1 MIKRIFCFL
10 IAFTLFI
17 PIIIKMPFAYSK
29 AENSKLRIG
38 YVESEDF
45 YDFSYQMANIFTGL
59 QELNVI
65 DNNYKINT
73 NEPDSSKVW
82 NNICDNYKSDKV
94 EFVKDMYFDMKYM
107 NQEDYVQMT
116 NRNDVDLVIVMGT
129 VAGKYF
135 LENETKNKFMVF
147 AAADPIAA
155 GIVKSATERYTNN
168 SFAHIDN
175 TRYER
180 QIKAS
185 HKILNFK
192 KIGVVYQ
199 NTEEAYTYSA
209 IDQLKN
215 AAAEL
220 NFEIVEK
227 HVDEAKNQ
235 NDYNRYYADLRKAYK
250 ELANEGIDTLYI
262 TTATIENEQ
271 LLNLLEPDIYANKI
285 YTIAQ
290 TTESQVKSG
299 ALLGVTIQD
308 PREQGYFGA
317 TQIKAFIDGTPFEQ
331 LDQVNE
337 GTPKLYLNYDV
348 AKLIDL
354 KIPFSILLITDT
366 IYKLE
371 NNEG

>member
-1 MIKRIFCFL
+1 MIKRIFYLL
-10 IAFTLFI
+10 IVFTLFI
-17 PIIIKMPFAYSK
+17 TIIIKTPFYYTN

-45 YDFSYQMANIFTGL
+45 YDFSYQLTSIFMGL
-59 QELNVI
+59 QELGVI
-65 DNNYKINT
+65 DNNYKIST
-73 NEPDSSKVW
+73 NERDSSKVW
-82 NNICDNYKSDKV
+82 NNICDNCKSDKV

-107 NQEDYVQMT
+107 NQENYTQMV

-147 AAADPIAA
+147 AAADPISA
-155 GIVKSATERYTNN
+155 GIVKSETERYKSN

-192 KIGVVYQ
+192 KVGVVYQ

-215 AAAEL
+215 SAAEL

-227 HVDEAKNQ
+227 HVDEAKGQ
-235 NDYNRYYADLRKAYK
+235 NDYDRYYADLRKAYK

-262 TTATIENEQ
+262 TTATIEDKE
-271 LLNLLEPDIYANKI
+271 LFNLLEPDIYANKI

-290 TTESQVKSG
+290 TSESQVKSG

-308 PREQGYFGA
+308 PWEQGYFGA
-317 TQIKAFIDGTPFEQ
+317 TQIKAFIDGTPFDQ
-331 LDQVNE
+331 LEQVNE
-337 GTPKLYLNYDV
+337 GIPKIYLNYDV
-348 AKLIDL
+348 AKLTDL
-354 KIPFSILLITDT
+354 KIPFSTLLITDT

-371 NNEG
+371 NK